1 MPYCAAPFNSVR
13 IDSTGTRRAIY
24 KPCCLYEQNDSYS
37 SILEYLQSTELHNL
51 QQHFSTG
58 ADFPKS
64 CNSCRYQEEQEQI
77 SLRQHFNSKFNKTQ
91 KVTSLE
97 IFPGNVCNLK
107 CFMCDSNYSTA
118 LASEQKA
125 LNFIDSYKEIDN
137 VDLCIDAIT
146 SLPDLTNVSFIGGE
160 FFLTKKNI
168 EILDLL
174 IQRQIKA
181 NIFTNGT
188 VILREHIERLKKLP
202 ELEIIVSIDGI
213 SDSYEFMRYPAKWKT
228 VNSNIQHIKKEL
240 TNAKLQFMFVVQPL
254 NIQYMIPMLDYSNR
268 LLIPTQLTNLV
279 DPTWLTWKILTGY
292 EKHQIIELLDRQQL
306 EFKLTAQQKKQVLDY
321 QQTLNNTVFDAD
333 LREMFKTKL
342 NKILHHR
349 GLPKE
354 TIEKHLGKL
363 SSILQ

>member
-13 IDSTGTRRAIY
+13 VDSTGTRQAIY
-24 KPCCLYEQNDSYS
+24 KPCCLYEQKDSYS
-37 SILEYLQSTELHNL
+37 SILEYVQSTELHSL
-51 QQHFSTG
+51 QQHFSTKI
-58 ADFPKS
+58 DFPKS
-64 CNSCRYQEEQEQI
+64 CNSCQFQEEQGQV
-77 SLRQHFNSKFNKTQ
+77 SLRHHFNSKFNNTQ
-91 KVTSLE
+91 KITTLE

-118 LASEQKA
+118 LASEQKT

-137 VDLCIDAIT
+137 VDVCMDAIS

-202 ELEIIVSIDGI
+202 ELEIVVSIDGV

-228 VNSNIQHIKKEL
+228 VNSNILHIKKEL
-240 TNAKLQFMFVVQPL
+240 TNAKLQFIFVVQPL
-254 NIQYMIPMLDYSNR
+254 NIQYMIPMLDYANR
-268 LLIPTQLTNLV
+268 LIIPTQLTNLV
-279 DPTWLTWKILTGY
+279 NPTWLTWKVLTDH
-292 EKHQIIELLDRQQL
+292 EKQHIIETLHQQQL
-306 EFKLTAQQKKQVLDY
+306 EFKLTVQQKKQVSDY
-321 QQTLNNTVFDAD
+321 QQTLKNAVFDAD
-333 LREMFKTKL
+333 LREVFKTRL
-342 NKILHHR
+342 NKILYHR
-349 GLPKE
+349 GLSSE
-354 TIEKHLGKL
+354 AIEKHLGKL
-363 SSILQ
+363 SSLLR